1 MIFDPTTCCACA
13 AVQELQGEVPL
24 TLSGEGLWAG
34 VLSSGQCVLECPGS
48 QSAAGSSGDLLL
60 GFGTFTLRPV
70 TPCHLLCVRLTGL
83 AVQQFLAGL
92 PQPRFADGA
101 SCPSAAELL
110 ARVCGAGNAD
120 DAASAAAPYTLL
132 CALAHGDE
140 ESRRLSP
147 LVARAV
153 EAIRDNYMAL
163 YGVEELSAQ
172 LGVSKCH
179 LVRVFSSE
187 MGMPPGR
194 FLTNVRIEA
203 AKLLLAEREYSLE
216 MIAGLCGFS
225 GANYLC
231 RVFKRE
237 TGLSPAAWRE
247 TAAHKAAKPMDVTD
261 AEDEDSEDIGDDLP
275 EDDVAALDPDADIL
289 PEGDTLPAPSQQHL
303 PSLSSSKD
311 SLHLYLREVSRFP
324 MLKPDEEFDL
334 ARRVQKTGDSDAAFR
349 LVSSHLRLV
358 VKIAMDFQRRWMQN
372 VLDLIQEGNVGLMR
386 AVNKFDPDKGI
397 KFSYYAAFWIRAYIL
412 KFIMDNWRMVKIGTT
427 QAQRKLFYNLNRER
441 QKLIAEGFDPDAA
454 TLAERLGVGEDQIV
468 EMQQR
473 LDASDMSLD
482 ATVGD
487 ESGSATRMDF
497 LPALGPGIE
506 ESLAGMEIAEL
517 LQSKIRDILP
527 SLSEKEAYILEHRLL
542 TDDPVTLR
550 EIGERYNVT
559 RERVRQLEARLLQK
573 LKTHLSTDIQDFSED
588 WISH

>member
-1 MIFDPTTCCACA
+1 MSRRTSPPKNKDSGRSAGDAPADPISPP
-13 AVQELQGEVPL
+13 E
-24 TLSGEGLWAG
+24 
-34 VLSSGQCVLECPGS
+34 
-48 QSAAGSSGDLLL
+48 
-60 GFGTFTLRPV
+60 
-70 TPCHLLCVRLTGL
+70 
-83 AVQQFLAGL
+83 
-92 PQPRFADGA
+92 
-101 SCPSAAELL
+101 
-110 ARVCGAGNAD
+110 
-120 DAASAAAPYTLL
+120 DAASDAAAEHIVVEPEIIEPEVLPKEDKIRQNAPKIL
-132 CALAHGDE
+132 HADPEDE
-140 ESRRLSP
+140 
-147 LVARAV
+147 
-153 EAIRDNYMAL
+153 
-163 YGVEELSAQ
+163 
-172 LGVSKCH
+172 
-179 LVRVFSSE
+179 
-187 MGMPPGR
+187 
-194 FLTNVRIEA
+194 
-203 AKLLLAEREYSLE
+203 
-216 MIAGLCGFS
+216 
-225 GANYLC
+225 
-231 RVFKRE
+231 
-237 TGLSPAAWRE
+237 
-247 TAAHKAAKPMDVTD
+247 D
-261 AEDEDSEDIGDDLP
+261 AEDVAVEEAD
-275 EDDVAALDPDADIL
+275 DDVPPLDPDAELGDAEIGEDL
-289 PEGDTLPAPSQQHL
+289 PVPAQPHL
-303 PSLSSSKD
+303 PTLSSSKD
-311 SLHLYLREVSRFP
+311 SLHLYLREVGRFP
-324 MLKPDEEFDL
+324 MLKPDEEFEL

-386 AVNKFDPDKGI
+386 AVNKFDPEKGI

-454 TLAERLGVGEDQIV
+454 TLAERLGVGEEQIV

-487 ESGSATRMDF
+487 DSGNATRMDF

-506 ESLAGMEIAEL
+506 ERLAGMEIAQL
-517 LQSKIRDILP
+517 LQEKIRDILP

-573 LKTHLSTDIQDFSED
+573 LKTHLSNDIEDFSED

>member
-1 MIFDPTTCCACA
+1 MSRRTAPKTEEPRTETVSPPEQQDHVIVEP
-13 AVQELQGEVPL
+13 EIIEPEVLPKA
-24 TLSGEGLWAG
+24 SGK
-34 VLSSGQCVLECPGS
+34 
-48 QSAAGSSGDLLL
+48 
-60 GFGTFTLRPV
+60 
-70 TPCHLLCVRLTGL
+70 
-83 AVQQFLAGL
+83 
-92 PQPRFADGA
+92 
-101 SCPSAAELL
+101 
-110 ARVCGAGNAD
+110 
-120 DAASAAAPYTLL
+120 AASRRAAPKTVEVVPP
-132 CALAHGDE
+132 ADPEEEADE
-140 ESRRLSP
+140 D
-147 LVARAV
+147 V
-153 EAIRDNYMAL
+153 
-163 YGVEELSAQ
+163 VEE
-172 LGVSKCH
+172 
-179 LVRVFSSE
+179 
-187 MGMPPGR
+187 
-194 FLTNVRIEA
+194 
-203 AKLLLAEREYSLE
+203 
-216 MIAGLCGFS
+216 
-225 GANYLC
+225 
-231 RVFKRE
+231 
-237 TGLSPAAWRE
+237 
-247 TAAHKAAKPMDVTD
+247 
-261 AEDEDSEDIGDDLP
+261 LP
-275 EDDVAALDPDADIL
+275 EDDVPALDPDADIADTDL
-289 PEGDTLPAPSQQHL
+289 PVPAQPHL

-311 SLHLYLREVSRFP
+311 SLHLYLREVGRFP
-324 MLKPDEEFDL
+324 MLKPDEEFEL

-372 VLDLIQEGNVGLMR
+372 VLDLVQEGNVGLMR

-454 TLAERLGVGEDQIV
+454 VLAERLGVGEDQIV

-487 ESGSATRMDF
+487 DSGNATRMDF

-506 ESLAGMEIAEL
+506 ERIAGQEIASL
-517 LQSKIRDILP
+517 LQDKLRDILP

-573 LKTHLSTDIQDFSED
+573 LKNHLSSDIEDFSED

>member
-1 MIFDPTTCCACA
+1 MSRRTSPPKNADGGRTARK
-13 AVQELQGEVPL
+13 
-24 TLSGEGLWAG
+24 
-34 VLSSGQCVLECPGS
+34 
-48 QSAAGSSGDLLL
+48 SAA
-60 GFGTFTLRPV
+60 
-70 TPCHLLCVRLTGL
+70 
-83 AVQQFLAGL
+83 
-92 PQPRFADGA
+92 
-101 SCPSAAELL
+101 SAISPPP
-110 ARVCGAGNAD
+110 
-120 DAASAAAPYTLL
+120 DAASPDEAAEPVVVEPEIIEPEVLPKQPKSRPSAPKTVEV
-132 CALAHGDE
+132 APDDE
-140 ESRRLSP
+140 EAEEVLVEDVAEDDVAP
-147 LVARAV
+147 L
-153 EAIRDNYMAL
+153 D
-163 YGVEELSAQ
+163 
-172 LGVSKCH
+172 
-179 LVRVFSSE
+179 
-187 MGMPPGR
+187 P
-194 FLTNVRIEA
+194 
-203 AKLLLAEREYSLE
+203 
-216 MIAGLCGFS
+216 
-225 GANYLC
+225 
-231 RVFKRE
+231 
-237 TGLSPAAWRE
+237 
-247 TAAHKAAKPMDVTD
+247 D
-261 AEDEDSEDIGDDLP
+261 AELIEPEMGDDLP
-275 EDDVAALDPDADIL
+275 V
-289 PEGDTLPAPSQQHL
+289 PAQPHL

-311 SLHLYLREVSRFP
+311 SLHLYLREVGRFP
-324 MLKPDEEFDL
+324 MLKPDEEFEL

-454 TLAERLGVGEDQIV
+454 TLAERLGVGEEQIV

-487 ESGSATRMDF
+487 ESGNATRMDF

-506 ESLAGMEIAEL
+506 EKLAGMEIAQL
-517 LQSKIRDILP
+517 LQDKLRDILP

-573 LKTHLSTDIQDFSED
+573 LKTHLSNDIEDFSED

>member
-1 MIFDPTTCCACA
+1 MKKNNKNVPDHPSSAPVA
-13 AVQELQGEVPL
+13 DVEVL
-24 TLSGEGLWAG
+24 
-34 VLSSGQCVLECPGS
+34 
-48 QSAAGSSGDLLL
+48 
-60 GFGTFTLRPV
+60 
-70 TPCHLLCVRLTGL
+70 
-83 AVQQFLAGL
+83 
-92 PQPRFADGA
+92 
-101 SCPSAAELL
+101 
-110 ARVCGAGNAD
+110 
-120 DAASAAAPYTLL
+120 DAA
-132 CALAHGDE
+132 
-140 ESRRLSP
+140 
-147 LVARAV
+147 
-153 EAIRDNYMAL
+153 
-163 YGVEELSAQ
+163 
-172 LGVSKCH
+172 
-179 LVRVFSSE
+179 
-187 MGMPPGR
+187 
-194 FLTNVRIEA
+194 
-203 AKLLLAEREYSLE
+203 
-216 MIAGLCGFS
+216 
-225 GANYLC
+225 
-231 RVFKRE
+231 
-237 TGLSPAAWRE
+237 
-247 TAAHKAAKPMDVTD
+247 
-261 AEDEDSEDIGDDLP
+261 DEDSSLDSLEELDEDSLDQGEILDVGDDGPML
-275 EDDVAALDPDADIL
+275 LT
-289 PEGDTLPAPSQQHL
+289 EGSHDESSLPAPSMPRL
-303 PSLSSSKD
+303 PSTGGRD
-311 SLHLYLREVSRFP
+311 SFQLYLREVSRFP
-324 MLKPDEEFDL
+324 MLKPEEEHEL
-334 ARRVQKTGDSDAAFR
+334 AVRVRDHNDPDAAFR

-358 VKIAMDFQRRWMQN
+358 VRIAMDFQRRWMQN

-454 TLAERLGVGEDQIV
+454 TLAERLGVGEEQIV

>member
-1 MIFDPTTCCACA
+1 MA
-13 AVQELQGEVPL
+13 PL
-24 TLSGEGLWAG
+24 NALISKG
-34 VLSSGQCVLECPGS
+34 
-48 QSAAGSSGDLLL
+48 
-60 GFGTFTLRPV
+60 R
-70 TPCHLLCVRLTGL
+70 R
-83 AVQQFLAGL
+83 
-92 PQPRFADGA
+92 DG
-101 SCPSAAELL
+101 
-110 ARVCGAGNAD
+110 
-120 DAASAAAPYTLL
+120 
-132 CALAHGDE
+132 
-140 ESRRLSP
+140 
-147 LVARAV
+147 
-153 EAIRDNYMAL
+153 M
-163 YGVEELSAQ
+163 
-172 LGVSKCH
+172 
-179 LVRVFSSE
+179 
-187 MGMPPGR
+187 
-194 FLTNVRIEA
+194 
-203 AKLLLAEREYSLE
+203 
-216 MIAGLCGFS
+216 
-225 GANYLC
+225 
-231 RVFKRE
+231 
-237 TGLSPAAWRE
+237 
-247 TAAHKAAKPMDVTD
+247 
-261 AEDEDSEDIGDDLP
+261 
-275 EDDVAALDPDADIL
+275 
-289 PEGDTLPAPSQQHL
+289 
-303 PSLSSSKD
+303 LSSSELMAALEKMDLSVDKIEQVYDTFESIGIQIVSGDTEND
-311 SLHLYLREVSRFP
+311 SDP
-324 MLKPDEEFDL
+324 MQGLLDDLDMTGADLDEEESLVDPVELAAEYNLDDPVRMYLKEIGQVPLLSAEEEQDL
-334 ARRVQKTGDSDAAFR
+334 ARRVAEGDQEAKNKLTEAN
-349 LVSSHLRLV
+349 LRLV
-358 VKIAMDFQRRWMQN
+358 VSIAKKYSGRGLHI
-372 VLDLIQEGNVGLMR
+372 LDLIQEGNVGLMR

>member
-1 MIFDPTTCCACA
+1 MKKNNKIAPSTRHKNGKSNTAPKKVEPEIEVLEAPREAGEDEEQNLETLDLLDGEELA
-13 AVQELQGEVPL
+13 AGEVLDVDDDKDAEPEL
-24 TLSGEGLWAG
+24 ALEEG
-34 VLSSGQCVLECPGS
+34 S
-48 QSAAGSSGDLLL
+48 
-60 GFGTFTLRPV
+60 
-70 TPCHLLCVRLTGL
+70 
-83 AVQQFLAGL
+83 
-92 PQPRFADGA
+92 DGA
-101 SCPSAAELL
+101 
-110 ARVCGAGNAD
+110 
-120 DAASAAAPYTLL
+120 
-132 CALAHGDE
+132 
-140 ESRRLSP
+140 
-147 LVARAV
+147 
-153 EAIRDNYMAL
+153 
-163 YGVEELSAQ
+163 
-172 LGVSKCH
+172 
-179 LVRVFSSE
+179 
-187 MGMPPGR
+187 
-194 FLTNVRIEA
+194 
-203 AKLLLAEREYSLE
+203 
-216 MIAGLCGFS
+216 
-225 GANYLC
+225 
-231 RVFKRE
+231 
-237 TGLSPAAWRE
+237 
-247 TAAHKAAKPMDVTD
+247 
-261 AEDEDSEDIGDDLP
+261 
-275 EDDVAALDPDADIL
+275 
-289 PEGDTLPAPSQQHL
+289 LPAPSVPRL
-303 PSLSSSKD
+303 PSPAGTRD

-324 MLKPDEEFDL
+324 MLKPEEEHEL
-334 ARRVQKTGDSDAAFR
+334 ALRVRDHNDPDAAFR

-358 VKIAMDFQRRWMQN
+358 VRIAMDFQRRWMQN